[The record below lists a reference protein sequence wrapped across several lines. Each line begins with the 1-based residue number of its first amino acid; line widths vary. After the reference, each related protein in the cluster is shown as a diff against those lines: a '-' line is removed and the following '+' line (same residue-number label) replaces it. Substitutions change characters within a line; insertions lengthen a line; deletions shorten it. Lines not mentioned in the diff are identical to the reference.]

1 MLCKNFRSA
10 AKNSH
15 TGLFF
20 HPAGAALV
28 RTPLINK
35 TKKPFGGFHPPKGF
49 GGGRGIRTPVPLP
62 TNGFQDRL
70 VMTASICLR
79 VELKLTLSSIY
90 QLR

>member
-1 MLCKNFRSA
+1 MIFVDTKNPSEDFI
-10 AKNSH
+10 H
-15 TGLFF
+15 
-20 HPAGAALV
+20 
-28 RTPLINK
+28 
-35 TKKPFGGFHPPKGF
+35 PKGF

-90 QLR
+90 QLRRKCKFFLCRMIIF